1 MGGPGRAGG
10 PLAGVRHG
18 GDPRAFGVR
27 PGSVLDFSANLNPLG
42 TPPAV
47 RAAVAE
53 ADLAAY
59 PEPYSRTL
67 ARAIAARLDVPPEAI
82 AVGAGATEL
91 IHLCARTMPGP
102 TVSILVPTFSEYRPA
117 CEAAGLR
124 VEAAAEDLAGLRGP
138 GAFLCN
144 PNNPTGRLRRP
155 DAIRDIVPARGLLVV
170 DESLIDF
177 VDDPDGTSLARASA
191 RQRGL
196 VVLRSLTKWYAMP
209 GLRAGYAVA
218 HPDLVRLW
226 DRRRDPWSVGAA
238 AQAGALAALSP
249 ATADHDRATRA
260 WIGPARQA
268 LYDGLRRIPG
278 LCPWPPAANFVLVRG
293 PTPAAALR
301 ERLLRR
307 HAILIR
313 GPEGFEGLGPD
324 CFRVAV
330 RSPAENAR
338 LLAALAEDL
347 DDGQQ

>member
-1 MGGPGRAGG
+1 MGGAGRAGG

-18 GDPRAFGVR
+18 GDPRAFGVM
-27 PGSVLDFSANLNPLG
+27 PGAVLDFSANLNPLG

-47 RAAVAE
+47 RAAVAQ
-53 ADLAAY
+53 ADLSAY

-67 ARAIAARLDVPPEAI
+67 ARAIAARLDVPPEAV

-102 TVSILVPTFSEYRPA
+102 TVAFSVPTFSEYRPA

-124 VEAAAEDLAGLRGP
+124 LVAVSDDLAALRGP

-144 PNNPTGRLRRP
+144 PNNPTARLWPP
-155 DAIRDIVPARGLLVV
+155 DAIGEILPDCGLLVV

-177 VDDPDGTSLARASA
+177 VDDPDGASLARASA
-191 RQRGL
+191 RTRGL

-226 DRRRDPWSVGAA
+226 DRCRDPWSVGAA

-249 ATADHDRATRA
+249 ATADYDRATRA

-278 LCPWPPAANFVLVRG
+278 LSPWPPAANFVLVHG
-293 PTPAAALR
+293 PVPAAALR
-301 ERLLRR
+301 QRLLRR
-307 HAILIR
+307 HGILIR
-313 GPEGFEGLGPD
+313 GPEGFEGLGAD

-338 LLAALAEDL
+338 LLAALAAEL
-347 DDGQQ
+347 P